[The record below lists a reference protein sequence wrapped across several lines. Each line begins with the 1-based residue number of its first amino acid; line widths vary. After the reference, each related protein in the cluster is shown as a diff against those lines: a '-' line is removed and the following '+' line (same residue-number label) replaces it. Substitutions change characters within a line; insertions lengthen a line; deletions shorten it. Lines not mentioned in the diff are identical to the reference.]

1 MLTEMSGKWTTL
13 HSYSIYDQSPFS
25 NLKVTLAYC
34 MQNLYPLAVH
44 NTAVC
49 KFTLIVVVLV
59 FFHETAFIFCFR
71 TKFKEASRFIYYS
84 ASIMDKHDTKL
95 RYRYICH

>member
-25 NLKVTLAYC
+25 NLKVTLADC
-34 MQNLYPLAVH
+34 MQNLYPLAIQQAA
-44 NTAVC
+44 NSLC
-49 KFTLIVVVLV
+49 FFV

-71 TKFKEASRFIYYS
+71 TKFKEASRYIYYS

>member
-13 HSYSIYDQSPFS
+13 HCYSIYDQSPFS
-25 NLKVTLAYC
+25 YLKVTLPDC
-34 MQNLYPLAVH
+34 MKNLYPLAGH
-44 NTAVC
+44 NTADC
-49 KFTLIVVVLV
+49 KFTLIVGV

-71 TKFKEASRFIYYS
+71 TKFKEASRYIYYS
-84 ASIMDKHDTKL
+84 AFIMDKHDTKL